1 MPPFPAPRLATV
13 TLHRPRVRVLGGHGL
28 GRNLHLGL
36 NLHLGRNLRPGRNLR
51 LGPKPFRSAH
61 RIDPWLRRRRFLI
74 EAVATVLA
82 TTFLTS
88 LALAHPAVLRNDP
101 GTTLQAVGSQLLTSL
116 VASPSPLLHD
126 CP

>member
-1 MPPFPAPRLATV
+1 MPPFPASRIAPAS
-13 TLHRPRVRVLGGHGL
+13 LHRPRARVISTFGFGST
-28 GRNLHLGL
+28 
-36 NLHLGRNLRPGRNLR
+36 LRRA
-51 LGPKPFRSAH
+51 PKPFRSAH

-101 GTTLQAVGSQLLTSL
+101 GTTLQAVGSQLLPSL

>member
-1 MPPFPAPRLATV
+1 MPTFPAPRLAPV

-28 GRNLHLGL
+28 GRNLR
-36 NLHLGRNLRPGRNLR
+36 LGRNLL

-101 GTTLQAVGSQLLTSL
+101 GTTLQTVGSQLLLSL
-116 VASPSPLLHD
+116 VASPTPLLHD

>member
-1 MPPFPAPRLATV
+1 MPPFPAPRLAPD

-28 GRNLHLGL
+28 GRNLH
-36 NLHLGRNLRPGRNLR
+36 PGRNLR

-101 GTTLQAVGSQLLTSL
+101 GTTLQAVGSQLLPSL
-116 VASPSPLLHD
+116 VASPTPLLHD

>member
-1 MPPFPAPRLATV
+1 MPPFPAPRLAPV
-13 TLHRPRVRVLGGHGL
+13 TLHRPRAQVSGGL
-28 GRNLHLGL
+28 G
-36 NLHLGRNLRPGRNLR
+36 LGRNLRPGRNLR

-74 EAVATVLA
+74 EAVATMLA

-88 LALAHPAVLRNDP
+88 LALAYPAVLRNDP
-101 GTTLQAVGSQLLTSL
+101 GTTLQAVGSKLLPGL
-116 VASPSPLLHD
+116 VASPTSLLHD